1 MKIFLRGQSFKLWPE
16 QFGVVVLKRSGAAGF
31 PIVPERFCVAML
43 TTIEPCINNAPL
55 RRLRRRVGA
64 PAFKPGI
71 RLKRLKMTLG
81 FSPGVW
87 KLGHL
92 LCSHQIKPVLLN
104 AYPPAL
110 KGRGSHRAPQAA
122 QWGTLR

>member
-1 MKIFLRGQSFKLWPE
+1 MQDNM
-16 QFGVVVLKRSGAAGF
+16 GF
-31 PIVPERFCVAML
+31 
-43 TTIEPCINNAPL
+43 IEPCINNAPL

-71 RLKRLKMTLG
+71 RLKMTLG

-92 LCSHQIKPVLLN
+92 LCSHQI
-104 AYPPAL
+104 APAL
-110 KGRGSHRAPQAA
+110 RGYTGSGAVIGSIVPKK
-122 QWGTLR
+122 GTLRAPALSRRLWVLICRIRNRRVGNRREWIASRESIGQGLV